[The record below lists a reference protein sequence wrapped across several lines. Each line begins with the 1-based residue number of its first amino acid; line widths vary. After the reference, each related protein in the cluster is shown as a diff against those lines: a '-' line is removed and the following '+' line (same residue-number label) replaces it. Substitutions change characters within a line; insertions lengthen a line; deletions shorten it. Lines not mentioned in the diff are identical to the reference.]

1 MSDDLKA
8 VDRLRKRLHGLGYG
22 GLAEGI
28 SRPSHGEWPSSKS
41 LVPVVDAL
49 ADEIEWLQAELADAN
64 DNRREW
70 HAGPD
75 Q

>member
-8 VDRLRKRLHGLGYG
+8 VDRLRKRLHSMGYG

-49 ADEIEWLQAELADAN
+49 ADEIERLRKELWLWAQA
-64 DNRREW
+64 
-70 HAGPD
+70 AGEEF
-75 Q
+75 